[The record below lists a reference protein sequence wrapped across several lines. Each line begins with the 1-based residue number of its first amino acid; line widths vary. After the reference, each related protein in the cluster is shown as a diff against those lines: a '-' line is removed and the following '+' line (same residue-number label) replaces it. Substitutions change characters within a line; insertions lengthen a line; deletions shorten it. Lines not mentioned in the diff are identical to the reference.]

1 MLTNTILI
9 IMITLT
15 ITACSTSQRH
25 TTDYSIDDVYNEV
38 NQRGREDAVSLLRS
52 GLTTRYTLG
61 QADPYYPIRTPE
73 VIVPVWNRPREH
85 QGTGARISG
94 HWEHLVVDEPEWVE

>member
-1 MLTNTILI
+1 MLKKVVFLFVISVLI
-9 IMITLT
+9 S
-15 ITACSTSQRH
+15 ACSSSVRH
-25 TTDYSIDDVYNEV
+25 TPDYTIEDVYNEV
-38 NQRGREDAVSLLRS
+38 NQEGRKDAVSLLRN

-61 QADPYYPIRTPE
+61 QTDPHYPIRTPE

-94 HWEHLVVDEPEWVE
+94 HWEHLVVEESEWVD